1 MFRINKMKKLDKV
14 DFDFSSLYELLQ
26 DMKRS
31 FWSIERSQE
40 RFTKSLSRQHNNY
53 YQKLIPEKRKQ

>member
-1 MFRINKMKKLDKV
+1 MQEGNSGVAKPTGADLG

-31 FWSIERSQE
+31 FWSIERKQE
-40 RFTKSLSRQHNNY
+40 RF
-53 YQKLIPEKRKQ
+53 